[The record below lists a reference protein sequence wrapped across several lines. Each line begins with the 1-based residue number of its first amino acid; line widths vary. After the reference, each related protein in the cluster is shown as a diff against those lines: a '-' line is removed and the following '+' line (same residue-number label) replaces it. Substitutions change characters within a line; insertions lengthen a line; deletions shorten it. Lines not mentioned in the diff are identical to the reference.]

1 VIPEDDKL
9 SYLPILLKLRDCPCV
24 VVGGGVAAT
33 RKVEAL
39 LKADARLTVISP
51 QVTEVIEGL
60 AAAGHLQLVSRPYAR
75 GDLRGFYLA
84 YAATGLSALDEQIAR
99 DAESE
104 PVLFSVADRLSL
116 GDFLSPPLIQR
127 GDLTI
132 AISTNG
138 KSRGFAQLMKKKLER
153 LIGPEY
159 GDLLDIVEAERLV
172 MKGPNSSA
180 KSERSLS
187 NEAAL

>member
-1 VIPEDDKL
+1 L
-9 SYLPILLKLRDCPCV
+9 SYLPILLKLRDRPCV

-33 RKVEAL
+33 KKVEAL

-51 QVTEVIEGL
+51 QVTEVIERL
-60 AAAGHLQLVSRPYAR
+60 AGAGHLQLVSRPYAR

-84 YAATGLSALDEQIAR
+84 YAATGLPAVDEQLAR

-104 PVLFSVADRLSL
+104 HVLLSVADRPSL
-116 GDFLSPPLIQR
+116 GDFLSPPLVQR

-132 AISTNG
+132 AVSTNG
-138 KSRGFAQLMKKKLER
+138 KSRGFAQLIKKKLER

-159 GDLLDIVEAERLV
+159 GDLLDVVEAELLV
-172 MKGPNSSA
+172 MKSPHSTA
-180 KSERSLS
+180 KSGGSLPK
-187 NEAAL
+187 EAAS

>member
-1 VIPEDDKL
+1 V
-9 SYLPILLKLRDCPCV
+9 SYLPILLRLRDRPCA

-39 LKADARLTVISP
+39 LETGAMVTVISP
-51 QVTEVIEGL
+51 QVTELIERH
-60 AAAGHLQLVSRPYAR
+60 AAANQLQLLRRLYAK

-84 YAATGLSALDEQIAR
+84 YAATGVRAVDEQIAR

-104 PVLFSVADRLSL
+104 HVLLNVVDRTSV
-116 GDFLSPPLIQR
+116 GNFLSPPIVQR

-138 KSRGFAQLMKKKLER
+138 KSRGFAQLMKQKLAR

-172 MKGPNSSA
+172 TKRPNSSA
-180 KSERSLS
+180 KSERSLP
-187 NEAAL
+187 NEAAS

>member
-1 VIPEDDKL
+1 M
-9 SYLPILLKLRDCPCV
+9 SYLPILLQLRDRPCV
-24 VVGGGVAAT
+24 VVGGGIAAT
-33 RKVEAL
+33 KGRAL
-39 LKADARLTVISP
+39 ECRRRLTVISP
-51 QVTEVIEGL
+51 HVTEVIARL
-60 AAAGHLQLVSRPYAR
+60 AAAGHLQLVSRPYAK

-84 YAATGLSALDEQIAR
+84 YAATGVSAVDEQIAR

-104 PVLFSVADRLSL
+104 HILLSVADGRSL
-116 GDFLSPPLIQR
+116 GNFLSPPMVQR

-138 KSRGFAQLMKKKLER
+138 KSRGFARLMKKKLER

-172 MKGPNSSA
+172 MQNPRSTT
-180 KSERSLS
+180 KSRRSLP
-187 NEAAL
+187 NEAAS

>member
-1 VIPEDDKL
+1 
-9 SYLPILLKLRDCPCV
+9 
-24 VVGGGVAAT
+24 VVGGGIAAT
-33 RKVEAL
+33 KKVEAL
-39 LKADARLTVISP
+39 LRADARLTVISP
-51 QVTEVIEGL
+51 RVTEVLERL

-84 YAATGLSALDEQIAR
+84 YVATGVFAVDEQIAR
-99 DAESE
+99 AAESE
-104 PVLFSVADRLSL
+104 HILMSVADGSSL
-116 GDFLSPPLIQR
+116 GNFLSPSMVQR

-172 MKGPNSSA
+172 MKNPHSTA
-180 KSERSLS
+180 KSGRSLPK
-187 NEAAL
+187 EAAS

>member
-1 VIPEDDKL
+1 M
-9 SYLPILLKLRDCPCV
+9 SYLPILLKLRDRPCV
-24 VVGGGVAAT
+24 VVGGGIAAT
-33 RKVEAL
+33 KKVEAL

-51 QVTEVIEGL
+51 HVTEVIERL
-60 AAAGHLQLVSRPYAR
+60 AGAGHLQLVSRPYAR

-84 YAATGLSALDEQIAR
+84 YAATGLPAVDEQIAR

-104 PVLFSVADRLSL
+104 HVLSSVVDRPSL
-116 GDFLSPPLIQR
+116 GDFLSPPMVQR

-138 KSRGFAQLMKKKLER
+138 KSRGFAQLIKKKLER

-172 MKGPNSSA
+172 MQNPCSTA
-180 KSERSLS
+180 KSGRSLP
-187 NEAAL
+187 NEAAS

>member
-1 VIPEDDKL
+1 M
-9 SYLPILLKLRDCPCV
+9 
-24 VVGGGVAAT
+24 
-33 RKVEAL
+33 
-39 LKADARLTVISP
+39 
-51 QVTEVIEGL
+51 
-60 AAAGHLQLVSRPYAR
+60 R

-104 PVLFSVADRLSL
+104 PVLFSMADRLSL

>member
-1 VIPEDDKL
+1 MQQRKKT
-9 SYLPILLKLRDCPCV
+9 LPKQ
-24 VVGGGVAAT
+24 
-33 RKVEAL
+33 VEAFL
-39 LKADARLTVISP
+39 RADARLTVISP
-51 QVTEVIEGL
+51 KVTAVIERL

-84 YAATGLSALDEQIAR
+84 YAATGVSAVDEQIAR

-104 PVLFSVADRLSL
+104 QILLSAT
-116 GDFLSPPLIQR
+116 GGRSIGNFISPPAVKR

-138 KSRGFAQLMKKKLER
+138 RSPGFARLIKKKLEG

-172 MKGPNSSA
+172 MHNPRPSA
-180 KSERSLS
+180 KSGKSLP
-187 NEAAL
+187 NKAASQPR